1 MHTPAVISP
10 FSLLLFSGKARN
22 LEQIENGADGTA
34 KKKAGKADSKEMS
47 QQMT

>member
-22 LEQIENGADGTA
+22 LEQIENGAVGTA
-34 KKKAGKADSKEMS
+34 KKKAGKVADS
-47 QQMT
+47 